1 MTRIVGDCR
10 EEAAMQI
17 VIGAVPTSEKV
28 TPSMEGASKRGFQG
42 GSAYRRIEDAS
53 NAASKD
59 GDL

>member
-1 MTRIVGDCR
+1 MTRIVGHCR

-17 VIGAVPTSEKV
+17 VIGAVPTREKV
-28 TPSMEGASKRGFQG
+28 TPSMEGASKLGLQR
-42 GSAYRRIEDAS
+42 GSADRRIEDAS